1 MALGLSQLIR
11 QRVIWLQTQGT
22 KAGQRALVSRRSV
35 LAIKP
40 RLVLVL
46 RMAWRLS
53 IRKEAV
59 SPALNGDSTKFQAR
73 PVGTLVLAVQI
84 KKLSKEQ
91 QAGLF
96 SKIDIAEYLEV
107 AYI

>member
-1 MALGLSQLIR
+1 MTLDLSQLIR

-40 RLVLVL
+40 RLVPILW
-46 RMAWRLS
+46 MAWRLS
-53 IRKEAV
+53 IRKEAI
-59 SPALNGDSTKFQAR
+59 SPAFNGDSTKFQAR
-73 PVGTLVLAVQI
+73 PVGALVLAVQI
-84 KKLSKEQ
+84 KELSKEQ

-96 SKIDIAEYLEV
+96 SKIDFAEYLEV

>member
-1 MALGLSQLIR
+1 MTLSLREFVWQG
-11 QRVIWLQTQGT
+11 VIWLQTQGT

-40 RLVLVL
+40 CLVPVL
-46 RMAWRLS
+46 WMAWRLS

-73 PVGTLVLAVQI
+73 PVGTLVLTVQI
-84 KKLSKEQ
+84 KKLSEEQ

-96 SKIDIAEYLEV
+96 SKIDFAEYLEV

>member
-1 MALGLSQLIR
+1 MTLSLR
-11 QRVIWLQTQGT
+11 EFVWQRVIWLQTQGT

-35 LAIKP
+35 LAVEP
-40 RLVLVL
+40 RLVLVFGV
-46 RMAWRLS
+46 AWRLS

-59 SPALNGDSTKFQAR
+59 SPALNGDSTEFQAW

-84 KKLSKEQ
+84 KELSKEQ

-96 SKIDIAEYLEV
+96 SKIDFAEYLEV